1 MQIIVKI
8 AEIIGGYMA
17 GSLAIMA
24 DAAHL
29 LSDCVSFIVA
39 LLAIWMS
46 RRPPDARMT
55 FGYKRAE
62 VLGAI
67 LSIFG
72 IWLLTAFL
80 CFFSV
85 QRLIQNDFD
94 IEAPTMMVISGIG
107 ILINIV

>member
-1 MQIIVKI
+1 
-8 AEIIGGYMA
+8 MA

-46 RRPPDARMT
+46 HKQPDNRMT
-55 FGYKRAE
+55 FGYRRAE

-67 LSIFG
+67 ISVFG

-80 CFFSV
+80 CYFSV
-85 QRLIQNDFD
+85 NRLIENNFD
-94 IEAPTMMVISGIG
+94 INASTMMVISAIG

>member
-1 MQIIVKI
+1 MLQIG
-8 AEIIGGYMA
+8 EIIGGYMA

-46 RRPPDARMT
+46 RKQPDHRMT

-67 LSIFG
+67 TSVFF

-80 CFFSV
+80 CYFSV
-85 QRLIQNDFD
+85 NRLIENDFD
-94 IEAPTMMVISGIG
+94 IDARTMMVISAIG